1 MAGTLI
7 LTVDVERDWA
17 ADGTRGIT
25 ECLPPLLELL
35 DRHQATATFFVVADL
50 IDVVRPLL
58 LPSSG
63 HEVGS
68 HGLTHRR
75 LTELARTE
83 VADEVRTSKELLEAA
98 GYRVEGFRSPF
109 WASPPDL
116 DDLLVDS
123 GYRYDASHG
132 RMLPTSR
139 RATVPPDPPRPV
151 GHVSGCGLATVPS
164 SVLRDGRSPLSL
176 TYLRLYHPLGRAMVP
191 GGTQQ
196 LSLHLHELL
205 DHTRGWEALPRP
217 LRRLHRRTCGAPAW
231 RILDRLLAD
240 RGATS
245 CRGHLAARVAGPTA

>member
-1 MAGTLI
+1 VAGSLI

-35 DRHQATATFFVVADL
+35 DRHDASATFFVVADL
-50 IDVVRPLL
+50 VDVVRPLL
-58 LPSSG
+58 PASNG

-68 HGLTHRR
+68 HSLTHRR
-75 LTELARTE
+75 LTDLHRDEVATE
-83 VADEVRTSKELLEAA
+83 VRRSKEVLESA

-109 WASPPDL
+109 WAAPPDL
-116 DDLLVDS
+116 NDLLVDS

-139 RATVPPDPPRPV
+139 RATVPAEPPRPV
-151 GHVSGCGLATVPS
+151 GHVSGCGLASVPS

-176 TYLRLYHPLGRAMVP
+176 TYLRLYHPLGRVMVP

-205 DHTRGWEALPRP
+205 DHTRGWDELPRP

-231 RILDRLLAD
+231 RILDRLLGA

-245 CRGHLAARVAGPTA
+245 CRDHLTARIA